1 MKNTTL
7 VYIEKDNKY
16 LMLHRTKKQV
26 DENAGKW
33 IGIGGH
39 FEEGEAPEE
48 CMLREVYEETGLTLT
63 SYKFRGIVTFV
74 SNQYGTE
81 YMHLYTADA
90 FEGTLTD
97 CDEGTLAWIPKEEI
111 FDLNLWEG
119 DREFLRLLMED
130 APVFSL
136 KLEYTGDNLVKT
148 TRFQEQNI

>member
-148 TRFQEQNI
+148 TRF

>member
-1 MKNTTL
+1 
-7 VYIEKDNKY
+7 
-16 LMLHRTKKQV
+16 
-26 DENAGKW
+26 
-33 IGIGGH
+33 
-39 FEEGEAPEE
+39 
-48 CMLREVYEETGLTLT
+48 
-63 SYKFRGIVTFV
+63 
-74 SNQYGTE
+74 
-81 YMHLYTADA
+81 MHLYTADA

-148 TRFQEQNI
+148 TRF

>member
-16 LMLHRTKKQV
+16 LMLHRTTKQL
-26 DENAGKW
+26 DANAGKW

-148 TRFQEQNI
+148 TRF

>member
-63 SYKFRGIVTFV
+63 SYEFRGIVTFV

-148 TRFQEQNI
+148 TRF